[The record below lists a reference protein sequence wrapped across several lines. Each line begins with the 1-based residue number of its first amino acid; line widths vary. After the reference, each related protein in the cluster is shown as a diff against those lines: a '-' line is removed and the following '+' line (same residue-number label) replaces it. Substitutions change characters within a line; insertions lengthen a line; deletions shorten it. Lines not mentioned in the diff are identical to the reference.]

1 MSLSAFDVLMAKK
14 SQPQS
19 PKPKGQKRKTPSKSP
34 SPKLRDFLASS
45 SEHQQTVENSSSSPI
60 ADAHGENPMDNEP
73 KDGGPAAVKKPKVS
87 ISPDESATELKK
99 KGADFEAKRAA
110 YWDEGEPVPF
120 VFVAKALDTVSK
132 ETGTLVITEIMC
144 NMLRTVMETTPDDL
158 LAIMCLL
165 SNKVLTLGIGDVSIK
180 KVLVEAFGVKLEHI
194 EQQLTVHGDLGLV
207 AKHCRLS
214 QSLLRKPQPLTVAKV
229 FDTFRLIANE
239 SGNEKK
245 KSLIKALLFAATDC
259 ETLYLIRL
267 LQVR

>member
-1 MSLSAFDVLMAKK
+1 
-14 SQPQS
+14 
-19 PKPKGQKRKTPSKSP
+19 
-34 SPKLRDFLASS
+34 
-45 SEHQQTVENSSSSPI
+45 
-60 ADAHGENPMDNEP
+60 
-73 KDGGPAAVKKPKVS
+73 
-87 ISPDESATELKK
+87 
-99 KGADFEAKRAA
+99 
-110 YWDEGEPVPF
+110 
-120 VFVAKALDTVSK
+120 
-132 ETGTLVITEIMC
+132 
-144 NMLRTVMETTPDDL
+144 METTPDDL

-207 AKHCRLS
+207 AKRCRSS

-245 KSLIKALLFAATDC
+245 SLIKALLFAATDC